1 MPSLL
6 SVKNLRIS
14 FTQDG
19 AKALAVRDV
28 SFNLDSQKT
37 LGIVGES
44 GCGKSVTALSLL
56 RLVPQPAGKIEQG
69 EIVWNGSDLL
79 SLSENSMRAVRGKE
93 IAMIFQDPMT
103 SLNPVFTCGSQIV
116 EAMMLHRSIDKNEA
130 YRLTSEI
137 LEKVG
142 IADPARTARSYPHQL
157 SGGMRQRVMI
167 AMALSCRPALLIADE
182 PTTALDVTVQA
193 RILDL
198 LASLQESMRMS
209 LIMITHDLGI
219 VSDIAHDMLVMY
231 AGLVAEFAEVKS
243 IFDNPLHPYS
253 RSLLATIPYMNRT
266 QKRLKVIQGEVPN
279 PLQMPAGC
287 PFHPRCDA
295 VMDRCRCE
303 LPPLYEPQPGHR
315 VRCFLYE

>member
-1 MPSLL
+1 VPSLL